1 MALLLGI
8 ELDLAVVFE
17 TGRNAAVRRDGLDR
31 GEVAIG
37 DAVRPIG
44 CGELDAFAD
53 TYLAVDLSISAA
65 TLKLVGARIDGT
77 EIGLWRLRPV
87 QHHAPLHECQNAF
100 ANVAIELHDW
110 LNAFRGNVMG
120 GREAGAVD
128 LVVLVVEHFG
138 VVGMAPLCD
147 PLLVR
152 SPAVTSA
159 HEPRLDSDCQASFLS
174 PVVVLPPPV
183 SPTGGGD
190 FEVKAA
196 PVKQPLLFSRHRP
209 KAPNLLLGQRHG
221 APPGEGWGTAL
232 GATPPDSPKGSPR
245 CPGRSKTRPDL
256 LGRLCE
262 GIYEFRMFCG
272 CFGTSLEGLLVA
284 LTGIEPVF

>member
-1 MALLLGI
+1 MVEVSLLLGI
-8 ELDLAVVFE
+8 EFDLAVVFE
-17 TGRNAAVRRDGLDR
+17 TGRNAAVRRDGLER

-37 DAVRPIG
+37 DAERPIG

-53 TYLAVDLSISAA
+53 KELAVDLSLSDT

-100 ANVAIELHDW
+100 ANVAVESHDW

-159 HEPRLDSDCQASFLS
+159 HEPRLTFYCR
-174 PVVVLPPPV
+174 
-183 SPTGGGD
+183 PT
-190 FEVKAA
+190 
-196 PVKQPLLFSRHRP
+196 
-209 KAPNLLLGQRHG
+209 
-221 APPGEGWGTAL
+221 
-232 GATPPDSPKGSPR
+232 
-245 CPGRSKTRPDL
+245 RSKIIRARFTLSDTTAVR
-256 LGRLCE
+256 
-262 GIYEFRMFCG
+262 
-272 CFGTSLEGLLVA
+272 
-284 LTGIEPVF
+284 